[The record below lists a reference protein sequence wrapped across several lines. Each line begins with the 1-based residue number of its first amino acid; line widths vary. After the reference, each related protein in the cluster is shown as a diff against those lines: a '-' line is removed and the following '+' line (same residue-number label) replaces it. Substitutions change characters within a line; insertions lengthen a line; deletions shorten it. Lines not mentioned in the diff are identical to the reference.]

1 MKRFPPAPFVFA
13 LVMLCVAGCAEDGPG
28 LIDGRCLPGGDAPQT
43 IDDAVARLNG
53 LPETSLG
60 CFVASLPRPLRLT
73 ATDSQF
79 SAQPSAGVDRPR
91 VFLHTD
97 GLVLS
102 LALGGEGQ
110 NLLEFGEWVDDTRTV
125 KAELVF
131 PLESPVETSDAFA
144 QVARMGREGT
154 TCGTCHSGES
164 AVNERPG
171 AYSSIA
177 LAPALRNVINLEYL
191 RAVAARCDA
200 EADPHGCTLL
210 HAIFD
215 YGEVVHEEFDED
227 VRRL

>member
-1 MKRFPPAPFVFA
+1 M
-13 LVMLCVAGCAEDGPG
+13 
-28 LIDGRCLPGGDAPQT
+28 
-43 IDDAVARLNG
+43 
-53 LPETSLG
+53 
-60 CFVASLPRPLRLT
+60 T

-102 LALGGEGQ
+102 LALGGDGQ
-110 NLLEFGEWVDDTRTV
+110 NLLEFGEWVDETHTV

-144 QVARMGREGT
+144 QVARMEREGT
-154 TCGTCHSGES
+154 TCGTCHSGET
-164 AVNERPG
+164 AIVDRPG

-177 LAPALRNVINLEYL
+177 LAPGLRNVINIEYL
-191 RAVAARCDA
+191 RVVAERCDA
-200 EADPHGCTLL
+200 VADPHGCTLF

-215 YGEVVHEEFDED
+215 YGEVVHEEFNPE

>member
-1 MKRFPPAPFVFA
+1 MFSLFA
-13 LVMLCVAGCAEDGPG
+13 CAEDGPG
-28 LIDGRCLPGGDAPQT
+28 LIDGRCLPSGDAPQT
-43 IDDAVARLNG
+43 IDDAVARLND
-53 LPETSLG
+53 LPEASLG

-110 NLLEFGEWVDDTRTV
+110 DLLEFGEWVDETHTV

-131 PLESPVETSDAFA
+131 PLEVPVTTNDAFV

-154 TCGTCHSGES
+154 TCGSCHSSEI
-164 AVNERPG
+164 AIAERPG

-177 LAPALRNVINLEYL
+177 LAPGLRNVINIEYL
-191 RAVAARCDA
+191 RAVAARCDSV
-200 EADPHGCTLL
+200 ADPHGCTLL

-215 YGEVVHEEFDED
+215 YGEVVHEDFDEA